1 VIEVALERSRGSVLD
16 RIAQAFR
23 QRDPYYDARWMPL
36 NARRK
41 GLNDILSALLKK
53 GHPMECAL
61 QHFNEAKWLINY
73 TDDWTRASAALDEC
87 ETSLQDVDQPRIK
100 QGADGSWGPCC
111 HEWYRKLEPTIDAL
125 QEREAATDHLE
136 PLAFMSFLQ
145 KPANVVGLLRAL
157 SISDIVATGRNL
169 RDEQN
174 ALLTALGQLIFKD
187 GLRKLLL
194 CRPEHLKFTVSPELE
209 ETFTDYLWGL
219 QQKQTGYW
227 GPSYKFDDG
236 IMTVPDLS
244 FTFHIVHYYMDN
256 TTRVAPNLDKKV
268 ATTLA
273 MKHEIYPNGWLEK
286 DGSFSDHNNY
296 DVVTLFDCGWKA
308 ASWKQREVIRHEIQA
323 LLDWCLT
330 RSLQDDHF
338 GKETT
343 IDGYYYG
350 VRFLDRIGFWD
361 KAKRFWL
368 SDDISLPNGC
378 PTPEKIRE
386 RLLEGFKT
394 VDDGSEYC
402 ETIAQILTGQP
413 PVPDA
418 CGRT

>member
-1 VIEVALERSRGSVLD
+1 MEVALERSRGTILE
-16 RIAQAFR
+16 RIAQSFR
-23 QRDPYYDARWMPL
+23 QRDPYYDARWQPL
-36 NARRK
+36 DLRRRS
-41 GLNDILSALLKK
+41 LNKALQALLKQ
-53 GHPMECAL
+53 GHPMECTL
-61 QHFNEAKWLINY
+61 QHFYEAKWLINY
-73 TDDWTRASAALDEC
+73 TDDWARASAALDEC
-87 ETSLQDVDQPRIK
+87 EKSLQDVNQPRIP
-100 QGADGSWGPCC
+100 QADDGSWGPCC
-111 HEWYRKLEPTIDAL
+111 HEWYRRLEPTIDAL
-125 QEREAATDHLE
+125 QEREAATDPLK
-136 PLAFMSFLQ
+136 PLAFMNFLQ

-187 GLRKLLL
+187 ALRKLLV
-194 CRPEHLKFTVSPELE
+194 CRPELKFTVSPELE
-209 ETFTDYLWGL
+209 ETFVDYLWSL
-219 QQKQTGYW
+219 QQKRTGYW

-236 IMTVPDLS
+236 IATVPDLS

-256 TTRVAPNLDKKV
+256 TTRVVPNLDKIV

-273 MKHEIYPNGWLEK
+273 TKHEVYPNGWLDKEGK
-286 DGSFSDHNNY
+286 LSDHNNY

-308 ASWKQREVIRHEIQA
+308 ASWKQRDVMRHEIQA

-330 RSLQDDHF
+330 HSLQDDHF
-338 GKETT
+338 GSEKT

-368 SDDISLPNGC
+368 SGDISLPNGFL
-378 PTPEKIRE
+378 PPEKIRE
-386 RLLEGFKT
+386 RLLQGFKT

-402 ETIAQILTGQP
+402 ETILQILTGEP
-413 PVPDA
+413 PIPDA

>member
-1 VIEVALERSRGSVLD
+1 MIEVSLERSRGSVLD

-23 QRDPYYDARWMPL
+23 QRDPYYDARWQPL
-36 NARRK
+36 DLRRRK
-41 GLNDILSALLKK
+41 LSKALEALLKQ

-61 QHFNEAKWLINY
+61 QHFYEAKWLINY
-73 TDDWTRASAALDEC
+73 TDDWLRASAALDEC
-87 ETSLQDVDQPRIK
+87 EKSVQEVDQPRIK
-100 QGADGSWGPCC
+100 QGDDGSWGSCC

-125 QEREAATDHLE
+125 QEREAATD
-136 PLAFMSFLQ
+136 PLNPLTFMNFLQ

-187 GLRKLLL
+187 VLRKLLV
-194 CRPEHLKFTVSPELE
+194 CRPELKFTISQELE
-209 ETFTDYLWGL
+209 ETFVDYLWSL

-236 IMTVPDLS
+236 IATVPDLS

-256 TTRVAPNLDKKV
+256 TTRVVPNLDKIV

-273 MKHEIYPNGWLEK
+273 MKHEVYPNGWLDK
-286 DGSFSDHNNY
+286 DGKPSDHNNF

-308 ASWKQREVIRHEIQA
+308 ASWKQRDVMRHEIQA
-323 LLDWCLT
+323 LVDWCLT
-330 RSLQDDHF
+330 RSLQDDQF
-338 GKETT
+338 GSEKT

-361 KAKRFWL
+361 KAKRFWS

-378 PTPEKIRE
+378 LPPEKIRD
-386 RLLEGFKT
+386 RLLQGFEA

-402 ETIAQILTGQP
+402 ETIRQILTGEL

-418 CGRT
+418 CGRI